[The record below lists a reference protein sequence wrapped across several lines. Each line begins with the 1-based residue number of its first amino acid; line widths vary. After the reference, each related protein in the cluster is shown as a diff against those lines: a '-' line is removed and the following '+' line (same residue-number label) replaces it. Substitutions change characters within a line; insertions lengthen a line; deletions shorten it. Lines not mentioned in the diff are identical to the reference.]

1 MNVRLILGYIALC
14 AGLSA
19 YDVRGFSGLWFYA
32 FGLAVCLLAEPA
44 HRWME
49 RRRAFINGLKQFE
62 RDAQQARLLAA
73 QQFYVGGNY

>member
-32 FGLAVCLLAEPA
+32 FGLVVCLLAEPA

-49 RRRAFINGLKQFE
+49 RRRAFTNGLKQFE
-62 RDAQQARLLAA
+62 QDAQAARLLAS
-73 QQFYVGGNY
+73 QHYVGGNL